1 MNYLVGLLFLGIVAS
16 MGQAMF
22 AMTSGPEGSARMV
35 RALTIRISLSVTLF
49 LVLLGA
55 MYLRGY

>member
-22 AMTSGPEGSARMV
+22 AMTSGPQGGARMA
-35 RALTIRISLSVTLF
+35 RALTIRISLSVVLF
-49 LVLLGA
+49 IVLMVA
-55 MYLRGY
+55 MYIRGR

>member
-1 MNYLVGLLFLGIVAS
+1 
-16 MGQAMF
+16 
-22 AMTSGPEGSARMV
+22 MTSGPEGSARMV
-35 RALTIRISLSVTLF
+35 RALTVRISLSVTLF